1 MAGNT
6 LRTLLTALGIII
18 GVGSVIALLSIAAG
32 FNESVVGQIRGAGS
46 SQVIIFPSFNP
57 SAGGVFIG
65 LSVDDAEAIRAA
77 EIPGVEGIS
86 PVRDS
91 GGRDVRFRDNS
102 VSPSLRGVDVDYF
115 ATNSLVVEEG
125 RSFSQADYDNATA
138 VAVIGYALVDSLAG
152 SDFEMGAGDDV
163 GDGRS
168 QAEPPGARSAG
179 DAETTLGPDE
189 AIDLEE
195 VRHER
200 ALAQIMGEQ
209 IRIANQLVTVIGV
222 VEEIGSSGFGGGSAD
237 EIVYLP
243 LTTLHSRVSSE
254 YTVFG
259 EVRVQNIGLALS
271 DESDETYN
279 AVTAEIGTI
288 LRGRH
293 RTDEDDFEFFSQNQL
308 IEIFDTIT
316 LVASVFLGSV
326 GGISLL
332 VGGIGVM
339 NIMLVTVTERTR
351 EIGIRK
357 ALGARYR
364 DLMIQFLIEAV
375 ILSIIGGAI
384 GIGLG
389 SLIAFAVAQIPIGDG
404 DPIPA
409 LVTLESVALAV
420 GVSSFIGIVF
430 GLYPASRA
438 ARMRPIEA
446 LRYE

>member
-1 MAGNT
+1 MRIVEAFSQALRSLASNT

-18 GVGSVIALLSIAAG
+18 GVGSVIGLLSIAAG
-32 FNESVVGQIRGAGS
+32 FNQSVVSQIRSAGS
-46 SQVIIFPSFNP
+46 SQVIILPSFNP
-57 SAGGVFIG
+57 SAGGMFVG
-65 LSVDDAEAIRAA
+65 LSVEDAEAIREAD
-77 EIPGVEGIS
+77 IPGIEGVS
-86 PVRDS
+86 PVREG

-102 VSPSLRGVDVDYF
+102 VNASVRGVDTDYF
-115 ATNSLVVEEG
+115 STNSLTVEEG
-125 RSFSQADYDNATA
+125 RAFSQADYDNAAA
-138 VAVIGYALVDSLAG
+138 VAVVGYALVGSLAG
-152 SDFEMGAGDDV
+152 ADYEFGANADEGADGESSV
-163 GDGRS
+163 G
-168 QAEPPGARSAG
+168 P
-179 DAETTLGPDE
+179 LGELEADE
-189 AIDLEE
+189 I
-195 VRHER
+195 RHAR
-200 ALAQIMGEQ
+200 ALAQIVGEQ

-222 VEEIGSSGFGGGSAD
+222 VEEIGSAGFGGGSAD

-243 LTTLHSRVSSE
+243 LTTLHSRVASA

-259 EVRVQNIGLALS
+259 EVQVQNIGLALA
-271 DESDETYN
+271 DESDDTYE

-308 IEIFDTIT
+308 IEIFNTIT

-389 SLIAFAVAQIPIGDG
+389 SLIAFAVAQVPIGDG

-409 LVTLESVALAV
+409 TVTLESVALAF
-420 GVSSFIGIVF
+420 GVSSAIGVIF
-430 GLYPASRA
+430 GLYPANRA